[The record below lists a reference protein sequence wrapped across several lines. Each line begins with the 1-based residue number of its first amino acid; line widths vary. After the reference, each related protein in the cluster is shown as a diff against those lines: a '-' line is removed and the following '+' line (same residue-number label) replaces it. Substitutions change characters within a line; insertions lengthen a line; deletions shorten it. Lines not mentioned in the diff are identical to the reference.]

1 MGQESKT
8 VARSLAKK
16 RAVWQRRI
24 ARWEHS
30 GRSQE
35 PFCRER
41 GLPLST
47 FQWWRA
53 RLKRAEPLSAA
64 AAFMPLALQRADVDT
79 VEITLRSNTRVR
91 VEGAGAA
98 RLVDALI
105 ARFK

>member
-1 MGQESKT
+1 MERTNKT
-8 VARSLAKK
+8 VVMLLAKK

-24 ARWEHS
+24 AQWQQS
-30 GRSQE
+30 GRAQQR
-35 PFCRER
+35 FCKER
-41 GLPLST
+41 GLALST

-53 RLKRAEPLSAA
+53 RLKRAVPLSGA

-98 RLVDALI
+98 RLVDELI
-105 ARFK
+105 TRLK

>member
-1 MGQESKT
+1 MRRESKT
-8 VARSLAKK
+8 VAVSLAKK
-16 RAVWQRRI
+16 RGVWQRRI

-30 GRSQE
+30 GRAQRE
-35 PFCRER
+35 FCKEH

-53 RLKRAEPLSAA
+53 RLQRVEPAA
-64 AAFMPLALQRADVDT
+64 TFMPLALQRVDIDT
-79 VEITLRSNTRVR
+79 VQIRLRSNTRVR

-105 ARFK
+105 TRLK